1 MNEKYLKKIEYDK
14 IVALLTDYADSE
26 PGKLYI
32 ERITPSTDYNTI
44 RSNLNELE
52 SVMYFIKAKGKP
64 NFEGLNDVDQIIK
77 RLSLKGVLNNK
88 ELLVIKDNS
97 YLARKVFETSEGLS
111 KYCKE
116 EADDIK
122 TKIDEVVPL
131 YDIETE
137 IRRCILSEDEI
148 ADDASSELMHIR
160 KSIFKNQDAI
170 KDKLLSFTRGE
181 KYRKY
186 LQDNIITMRQ
196 DRYVIPVKNEYRNEV
211 KGVIHDTSQTGSTLF
226 IEPIEIVNLN
236 NKIREL
242 LTEEKKEIE
251 RILRKLSEQCSVYKD
266 EILNNF
272 NVCRYLDVA
281 FAKAAYALTYKG
293 IIPSINI
300 DNKINLVNAKHP
312 LIANDIVVPIDFK
325 IGDDYRILVIT
336 GPNTGGKTVTLKTVG
351 LLTAMAHA
359 GLAIPANDGSEICIF
374 DNIYVDIGDE
384 QSIEQNLSTFSSH
397 MTNIIKILDEADS
410 KSLVLLD
417 ELGAGTDPVEGSALA
432 LAIIETLKEKNIT
445 TVATTHYT
453 ELKTYASVTEN
464 VENASC
470 EFDVK
475 TLKPT
480 YRLLIGI
487 PGKSNALYISKRL
500 GLSEEIIKKANNS
513 IDNKNSDYENIILA
527 LEKNRQKMEKERI
540 KASEYKNQ
548 IEGIK
553 KELEIE
559 RANIEKEKSKIIE
572 KANKEARKLIDKAL
586 NKAEELV
593 NEIDNLK
600 KNNISV
606 NAKIEADFKAAVRET
621 RQLFDINE
629 TVEDTE
635 QENNIEDIRSGD
647 AVMLKNLKQKADVLT
662 NPDKNGDMIVQ
673 AGIIKMTVNI
683 KDIFKINEQKA
694 INDRLKTNIIKSS
707 GPAKMEIDIRGNTIY
722 EAESK
727 LDKFIEQGFFS
738 GLHEL
743 SVIHGKGTGTLRKGV
758 HDYLKSHPYI
768 KSFRLGTYGEG
779 ESGVTVVFMKE
790 KNLNK

>member
-1 MNEKYLKKIEYDK
+1 MDEKYLKKIEYDK
-14 IVALLTDYADSE
+14 IISLLINHADSA
-26 PGKLYI
+26 PGKK
-32 ERITPSTDYNTI
+32 ITESIRPSDNFDSI

-52 SVMYFIKAKGKP
+52 SAIYFIKAKGKP
-64 NFEGLNDVDQIIK
+64 NFEGLNDVELIIK
-77 RLSLKGVLNNK
+77 RLKVKGVLNNK
-88 ELLVIKDNS
+88 ELLIIKDNS
-97 YLARKVFETSEGLS
+97 YLARKVFETAEDISE
-111 KYCKE
+111 YCKYPE
-116 EADDIK
+116 NDIK
-122 TKIDEVVPL
+122 IKIDGIVPL
-131 YDIETE
+131 YDIEKE

-148 ADDASSELMHIR
+148 ADDASLELMRIR
-160 KSIFKNQDAI
+160 KMIFKNQDAI
-170 KDKLLSFTRGE
+170 KDKLLSFTRSE

-211 KGVIHDTSQTGSTLF
+211 KGIVHDTSQTGSTLF

-236 NKIREL
+236 NKIKEL
-242 LTEEKKEIE
+242 ITEEKKEIE
-251 RILRKLSEQCSVYKD
+251 KILKQLSEMCSAYLD
-266 EILNNF
+266 EINSNF
-272 NVCRYLDVA
+272 DICRYLDCA
-281 FAKAAYALTYKG
+281 FAKASYALTYKG
-293 IIPSINI
+293 TVPDINKSK
-300 DNKINLVNAKHP
+300 KITLLNAKHP
-312 LIANDIVVPIDFK
+312 LIPADIVVPIDFK
-325 IGDDYRILVIT
+325 IGEDYRILVIT

-351 LLTAMAHA
+351 LLTAMAQA
-359 GLAIPANDGSEICIF
+359 GLAIPANEGSELCIF

-397 MTNIIKILDEADS
+397 MTNIIMILEKAGS
-410 KSLVLLD
+410 SSLVLLD

-432 LAIIETLKEKNIT
+432 LAIIETLKEKDIT
-445 TVATTHYT
+445 AVATTHYT

-500 GLSEEIIKKANNS
+500 GLNEDIIKKANSS

-540 KASEYKNQ
+540 KASEYKKQ
-548 IEGIK
+548 IEEIK
-553 KELEIE
+553 KELEDE
-559 RANIEKEKSKIIE
+559 RANIDKERTKIIE

-606 NAKIEADFKAAVRET
+606 NAKIEADFKAAVRQT
-621 RQLFDINE
+621 RELFFMDE
-629 TVEDTE
+629 KADE
-635 QENNIEDIRSGD
+635 QESENLIGEIRNGD
-647 AVMLKNLKQKADVLT
+647 SVMLRNLKQKANVLT
-662 NPDKNGDMIVQ
+662 NPDKNGDLIVQ

-683 KDIFKINEQKA
+683 RDVFKINEQKA
-694 INDRLKTNIIKSS
+694 INDRLKMSIIKNS

-727 LDKFIEQGFFS
+727 LDKFIEQGYFS

-743 SVIHGKGTGTLRKGV
+743 SVIHGKGTGALRKGV
-758 HDYLKSHPYI
+758 HDYLKAHPYI
-768 KSFRLGTYGEG
+768 KSFRLGAYGEG
-779 ESGVTVVFMKE
+779 EAGVTVVFLKE
-790 KNLNK
+790 KNLK